1 MFNISGNSAKI
12 NTKLFRLQLEKNEE
26 KGFYLCLKVLNVR
39 HPVKKT
45 SRTQTDW
52 ILKFAGCPLQDV
64 MSGLALQ
71 LHKRSYFNQ
80 KKEDR
85 VPSYSGLKREVKKK
99 KKLQFA
105 LQSTLTHIL
114 MRNNYVIKAFTL
126 QSSLHFNCNKDF
138 FLNTGLLRHL

>member
-1 MFNISGNSAKI
+1 MLKKPQEHAIFLQDMVISLALVHWRLKW
-12 NTKLFRLQLEKNEE
+12 KLVNLAILALFCGRQIQKYLDDLLFTNLQLCK
-26 KGFYLCLKVLNVR
+26 YR
-39 HPVKKT
+39 
-45 SRTQTDW
+45 
-52 ILKFAGCPLQDV
+52 
-64 MSGLALQ
+64 
-71 LHKRSYFNQ
+71 YFNQ

-99 KKLQFA
+99 KNLQFA

>member
-1 MFNISGNSAKI
+1 MRLVYVV
-12 NTKLFRLQLEKNEE
+12 TLWFRE
-26 KGFYLCLKVLNVR
+26 F
-39 HPVKKT
+39 KT
-45 SRTQTDW
+45 LSQNR
-52 ILKFAGCPLQDV
+52 F
-64 MSGLALQ
+64 SGLKILDDLFFTNLQ
-71 LHKRSYFNQ
+71 PRKHKYFNQ

-99 KKLQFA
+99 KNLQFA